1 MTQVW
6 DFLSRFHENLG
17 LKEALSLEELEEDL
31 FNLQGGGVDI
41 LQNSENEFKKDPLLN
56 SLNTEFSNDRVS
68 SKFNAN
74 GDPHAFIQMETRVMK
89 EVSEGNLASSTDSR
103 CVGAALTK
111 AHTSLLRVLITELQ
125 SKVAALVDPNFDSG
139 ESKPK
144 RGRKKDADSA
154 SSIRKMKL
162 NLLPLNELTWPELA
176 HRFILAV
183 LSMNGNLESAEVTAR
198 ESGRVFRCLQGDGGV
213 LCGSHTGV
221 AGMEADAFVRWLLVN
236 LHLFLSV
243 TSLICAI
250 VIRFLPF
257 HIHVKL
263 LLPMLIFSSDLQ
275 HNSNLYGKIDNTCSL
290 TMIAL
295 WFLFDDQGFIIYYN
309 FCLKEKHEVI

>member
-1 MTQVW
+1 MEPLDVILMTQVW

-31 FNLQGGGVDI
+31 FNLRGGGATTF
-41 LQNSENEFKKDPLLN
+41 QKSESEFKKDPLLN
-56 SLNTEFSNDRVS
+56 SLNTEFSNGRVS
-68 SKFNAN
+68 SKFNTN

-89 EVSEGNLASSTDSR
+89 EVPEGNLTSSTDSR
-103 CVGAALTK
+103 CVGAALTI

-125 SKVAALVDPNFDSG
+125 SKVAALVDPNFDCG

-213 LCGSHTGV
+213 LCGSLTGV

-236 LHLFLSV
+236 LHLFLSM
-243 TSLICAI
+243 TPQICAF
-250 VIRFLPF
+250 VPCQFSY
-257 HIHVKL
+257 
-263 LLPMLIFSSDLQ
+263 MLTF
-275 HNSNLYGKIDNTCSL
+275 CS
-290 TMIAL
+290 
-295 WFLFDDQGFIIYYN
+295 QR
-309 FCLKEKHEVI
+309 

>member
-1 MTQVW
+1 MKPFNVILMTQVW

-31 FNLQGGGVDI
+31 LNLPGGGANT
-41 LQNSENEFKKDPLLN
+41 LQKSESEFKKDQLLN

-89 EVSEGNLASSTDSR
+89 EGNLASSTNSR
-103 CVGAALTK
+103 CMGAAFTK

-154 SSIRKMKL
+154 TSIRKMKL

-176 HRFILAV
+176 HRYILAV
-183 LSMNGNLESAEVTAR
+183 LSMDGNLESAEVTAR

-213 LCGSHTGV
+213 LCGSLTGV
-221 AGMEADAFVRWLLVN
+221 AGMEADAFVRRFIVI
-236 LHLFLSV
+236 LHLLLSV
-243 TSLICAI
+243 AT
-250 VIRFLPF
+250 
-257 HIHVKL
+257 HV
-263 LLPMLIFSSDLQ
+263 S
-275 HNSNLYGKIDNTCSL
+275 CS
-290 TMIAL
+290 
-295 WFLFDDQGFIIYYN
+295 FYS
-309 FCLKEKHEVI
+309 C